1 MRPPGI
7 EYARMCTYVTIM
19 TARAMLDRL
28 RKDACCTECR
38 RAARR
43 AAGCV
48 LAAVLAS
55 FCLLSSPA
63 TSDASG
69 ATGSPSQNGPAGATV
84 ATLSNLTTMSRW
96 AYPQMAAAARQF
108 PSAHARV
115 VGRLHFLTV
124 DGQAEVYL
132 ALRSY
137 TVGHRGWV
145 QVPIPGRPNGVTG
158 WVPAGALG
166 EMHVTHEY
174 LRVDR
179 ETLRITL
186 FRDGRPIWSA
196 PVGVGRPSLPTPA
209 GHFYVT
215 EKLTT
220 LEAPVYGPYALG
232 TSAYAPTLSEW
243 PGGGIVGIHGTD
255 EPSLIPGRPS
265 HGCIRMRN
273 ADIMQLW
280 RMIEVGTPIE
290 IV

>member
-1 MRPPGI
+1 MQ
-7 EYARMCTYVTIM
+7 
-19 TARAMLDRL
+19 DRV
-28 RKDACCTECR
+28 RKDACGASGPTARRLFAAVMAAMCLLLAPAAA
-38 RAARR
+38 RAAPGS
-43 AAGCV
+43 AE
-48 LAAVLAS
+48 S
-55 FCLLSSPA
+55 
-63 TSDASG
+63 ASG
-69 ATGSPSQNGPAGATV
+69 TSANAVV
-84 ATLSNLTTMSRW
+84 ATLSNLTTLSRW
-96 AYPQMAAAARQF
+96 AYPQTTAAAHEF
-108 PSAHARV
+108 PSAHSRV
-115 VGRLHFLTV
+115 IGHLHFLTV

-137 TVGHRGWV
+137 TVGRITWI

-158 WVPAGALG
+158 WVTASALG

-179 ETLRITL
+179 EALRITL

-220 LEAPVYGPYALG
+220 IEAPVYGPYALG

-265 HGCIRMRN
+265 HGCIRLRN
-273 ADIMQLW
+273 ADITQLW
-280 RMIEVGTPIE
+280 HMIEVGTPID